1 MNNAPEDSSNSGAII
16 KLHLY
21 YIKQKTS
28 RDFCLETAKGGN
40 SRQMKNKA
48 LLTVKEF
55 CSYLGIG
62 QTKARELLAENA
74 DVFVVRIGNRLYAH
88 KGKLDEW
95 LLNQIGY

>member
-1 MNNAPEDSSNSGAII
+1 
-16 KLHLY
+16 
-21 YIKQKTS
+21 
-28 RDFCLETAKGGN
+28 
-40 SRQMKNKA
+40 MKDKA

-74 DVFVVRIGNRLYAH
+74 DVFAVRIGNRH

-95 LLNQIGY
+95 LLNQIGC

>member
-1 MNNAPEDSSNSGAII
+1 
-16 KLHLY
+16 
-21 YIKQKTS
+21 
-28 RDFCLETAKGGN
+28 
-40 SRQMKNKA
+40 MKDKA

-88 KGKLDEW
+88 KDKLDEW
-95 LLNQIGY
+95 TGF

>member
-1 MNNAPEDSSNSGAII
+1 MFLNSGAII
-16 KLHLY
+16 KIHLF
-21 YIKQKTS
+21 YIKQKIS
-28 RDFCLETAKGGN
+28 RDFCLEIEKGGL
-40 SRQMKNKA
+40 SRQMKDKA

-74 DVFVVRIGNRLYAH
+74 DVFAVRIGNRLYAH

-95 LLNQIGY
+95 LLNQIGC